1 MIINSK
7 VSLLYQCPH
16 QHRYQKMATLKF
28 IHRTGKDLFEYM
40 SLSTINQDRANEA
53 ALEKFVEIDGKPLA
67 TTDIFR
73 LKVEVRDRLIG
84 SVFSMKN
91 PESFFIDN
99 DVAYYTDING
109 KDWIAQKKKVKYSLL
124 TEIQTKFAD
133 QSERK
138 NYIKAL
144 KDAVSV
150 MFDISTFEIDLAPYQ
165 FIAGLINE
173 VNSFLTICTQSKN
186 QFDVDDSELFDT

>member
-1 MIINSK
+1 
-7 VSLLYQCPH
+7 
-16 QHRYQKMATLKF
+16 MATLKF

-99 DVAYYTDING
+99 NVAYYTDTNG

-133 QSERK
+133 QSEKK

-150 MFDISTFEIDLAPYQ
+150 MFDISTFEIDVAPYQ